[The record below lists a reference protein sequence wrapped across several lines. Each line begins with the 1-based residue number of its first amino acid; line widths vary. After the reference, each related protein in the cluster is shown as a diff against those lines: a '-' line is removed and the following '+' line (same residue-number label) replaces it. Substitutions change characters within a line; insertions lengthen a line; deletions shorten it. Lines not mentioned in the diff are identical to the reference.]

1 MAGESEMHRCLK
13 EQTFLWAYDRGYRC
27 CATEVRAPRS
37 RFIVDFAGIRFDR
50 LECQPTVAVFEC
62 KRTREDLERDNRRQS
77 ELTTRL
83 KILQERR
90 ETLERLLAV
99 HYPSLRASDSL
110 FPEWSTFDFTSIDH
124 ASYRQTIAKI
134 GHIHRQLL
142 GHTKFDLMSR
152 YKLGNLHYLVT
163 TPGLLFEHE
172 VPLGWGLLE
181 SDGTTE
187 VDQKRLP
194 VRFPGAASGQ
204 WLERIAKA
212 ASRDNLKLI
221 RARHQQPAQPD

>member
-1 MAGESEMHRCLK
+1 MAGESEMHRRLK
-13 EQTFLWAYDRGYRC
+13 EYAFLWAYDRGYRS

-37 RFIVDFAGIRFDR
+37 RFIVDLAGIRFDR
-50 LECQPTVAVFEC
+50 MQSQPTVAVFEC
-62 KRTREDLERDNRRQS
+62 KQSREDLERDNRRQN
-77 ELTTRL
+77 ELMTRL

-99 HYPSLRASDSL
+99 HYPSLRTGDSL
-110 FPEWSTFDFTSIDH
+110 FPDWSTFDFTSINH
-124 ASYRQTIAKI
+124 ASYRQLITKI
-134 GHIHRQLL
+134 GYIHRRLFD
-142 GHTKFDLMSR
+142 HTKFDLMSR
-152 YKLGNLHYLVT
+152 YQLGNLHYLVT
-163 TPGLLFEHE
+163 TPGLLSEHE

-187 VDQKRLP
+187 VVQMRLP
-194 VRFPGAASGQ
+194 TRFQGAPSGQ

-212 ASRDNLKLI
+212 ASRANVRLI